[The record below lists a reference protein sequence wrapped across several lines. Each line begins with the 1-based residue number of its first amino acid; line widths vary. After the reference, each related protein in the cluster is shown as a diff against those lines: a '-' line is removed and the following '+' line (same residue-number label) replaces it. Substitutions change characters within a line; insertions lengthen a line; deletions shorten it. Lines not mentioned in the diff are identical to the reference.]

1 MQAEITGSA
10 QNIYFQTTQ
19 HGMGK
24 DIDKNHLSEIPLKF
38 LFCAKWAILALLWP
52 KFMQA
57 YISRSALRIFFQT
70 LQQDKT
76 Q

>member
-1 MQAEITGSA
+1 
-10 QNIYFQTTQ
+10 
-19 HGMGK
+19 MGK